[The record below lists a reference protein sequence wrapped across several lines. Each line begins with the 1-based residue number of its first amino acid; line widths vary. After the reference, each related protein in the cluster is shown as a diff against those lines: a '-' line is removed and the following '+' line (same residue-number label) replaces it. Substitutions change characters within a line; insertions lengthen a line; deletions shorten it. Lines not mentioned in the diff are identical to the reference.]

1 MVNLVIVSHG
11 DLAEGLIDAMQLI
24 VGQQEGVVAVSLKE
38 TDPIDGL
45 TERVSAAIEEVGS
58 PDGVLVLVDLF
69 GASPFNISAQ
79 LTQKHAMV
87 QVVTGV
93 NLPMLLETALQR
105 EAMPLEELARLAADS
120 GRNGIKTLIEL
131 ME

>member
-45 TERVSAAIEEVGS
+45 TERVSAAIEEVGG

-120 GRNGIKTLIEL
+120 GRNGIRTLIEL

>member
-45 TERVSAAIEEVGS
+45 TERVSAAIEEVGG